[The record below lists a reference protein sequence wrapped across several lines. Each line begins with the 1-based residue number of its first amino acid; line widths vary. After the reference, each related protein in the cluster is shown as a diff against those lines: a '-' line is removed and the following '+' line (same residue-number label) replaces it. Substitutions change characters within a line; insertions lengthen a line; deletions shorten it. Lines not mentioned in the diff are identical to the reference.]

1 MTHEPENT
9 ETGQRRLRRTEGIA
23 QIMLIRAEWKWH
35 RTELWFG
42 LATATALLLKSLAAE
57 AAPAEGGE
65 AHLRASGTNVLIQ
78 IRGGKGDDWRLDAS
92 EDLIVWTNWTAFGT
106 LLSGGKDAPEKALST
121 REGSQRFLRAVRT
134 SGLYD
139 PVVLRTFNLTFTQA
153 NWQTRLTSGRRTGS
167 NTLGNLILDNGA
179 VVTGIGARYRG
190 NTSFDMGGAKKS
202 LNIEMDF
209 SDPSTD
215 LMGFSTVNLNNAAG
229 DETIMREPLYF
240 TVMSQYAVS
249 PKGAMARLF
258 INNTNWG
265 VYSLAQQQDGDLIDA
280 WFPSNDGDRWRA
292 PNMAGGGGGPGGGPG
307 GGGFGGSTSALS
319 WLGTNISRYMAVYEL
334 KKQNSTNAWEILV
347 HAIDVLNNTP
357 TSELRGKVED
367 VLAVDRWLWFL
378 VLENLF
384 ADDDSY
390 WNKGADYMFY
400 YEPESGR
407 IHPVE
412 HDGNESFMAN
422 DSRLSPVTGATTAR
436 PVLYKLLGIPE
447 LRQRYLAHMR
457 TVMEESFNP
466 RALTALID
474 RFHQLSVKAIAA
486 DPKKGFTMAAYTNDL
501 RALKTFIT
509 NRYNFLSTHAELTPV
524 APLILAVDEPAPP
537 NANQPARVTVTVDG
551 AASGG
556 VQSVWL
562 HYRGGATGKF
572 SRTEMFD
579 DGAHDDG
586 AAGDGVYGGETA
598 GFMAGVKVSY
608 YIEARAGN
616 PPNAARFVPAR
627 AEEDTFSYRV
637 NTAGP
642 AVSPVVLNEF
652 MADNVDSFPDP
663 QGDFDDWIE
672 LRNTTNQEVD
682 LTGHFLTDN
691 PDNLRK
697 WQFPDGTV
705 IPAGGYLIVWADED
719 GQNTP
724 GLHASFKLSNEGET
738 LLFVGPD
745 NSLNPL
751 LDSVTFGA
759 QDEGRSLG
767 RSPADANQWVSQNP
781 TPGAANE

>member
-1 MTHEPENT
+1 
-9 ETGQRRLRRTEGIA
+9 
-23 QIMLIRAEWKWH
+23 MLIRAEWKW
-35 RTELWFG
+35 RLTELWIG
-42 LATATALLLKSLAAE
+42 LAVASALLLKALPVD
-57 AAPAEGGE
+57 AAPATDAE
-65 AHLRASGTNVLIQ
+65 ARIRVSDTNVLIQ
-78 IRGGKGDDWRLDAS
+78 IRGAKGDDWRLDAS
-92 EDLIVWTNWTAFGT
+92 EDLIMWTNWTSFGT
-106 LLSGGKDAPEKALST
+106 LLSGGKDAPEKTLPSGA
-121 REGSQRFLRAVRT
+121 GAQKFIRAVKT

-153 NWQTRLTSGRRTGS
+153 NWQTRLTSGRNTGS
-167 NTLGNLILDNGA
+167 NTLGNLVSDNGA

-209 SDPSTD
+209 SDSGAD

-292 PNMAGGGGGPGGGPG
+292 PNMAGGGGRPGGGPG
-307 GGGFGGSTSALS
+307 GGGFGGSSSALS
-319 WLGTNISRYMAVYEL
+319 WLGTNVASYKAVYEL

-347 HAIDVLNNTP
+347 HAIDVLNNTAA
-357 TSELRGKVED
+357 TELRDKVED

-457 TVMEESFNP
+457 TVMEESYNP
-466 RALTALID
+466 ATLTALID
-474 RFHQLSVKAIAA
+474 RFHGLSVQAIAA
-486 DPKKGFTMAAYTNDL
+486 DPKKGFTMATYTNDL
-501 RALKTFIT
+501 RALKTFVT

-524 APLILAVDEPAPP
+524 APAIVAVAEPEPP
-537 NANQPARVTVTVDG
+537 DANQSVFVTATVDG

-562 HYRGGATGKF
+562 YYRGGATGKF

-579 DGAHDDG
+579 DGAHGDG
-586 AAGDGVYGGETA
+586 AAGDGVYGGATA
-598 GFMAGVKVSY
+598 GFLAGVKVCY

-616 PPNAARFVPAR
+616 SPNAARFMPAR

-642 AVSPVVLNEF
+642 AVSSVVLNEL
-652 MADNVDSFPDP
+652 MADNVDSYADP
-663 QGDFDDWIE
+663 QGEFDDWIE
-672 LRNTTNQEVD
+672 LRNTTNQDVD
-682 LTGHFLTDN
+682 LTGHFLSDN

-697 WQFPDGTV
+697 WQFPDGTI
-705 IPAGGYLIVWADED
+705 IPGGGYLIVWADED
-719 GQNTP
+719 GQDTP
-724 GLHASFKLSNEGET
+724 GLHASFKLSNQGET

-745 NSLNPL
+745 AGLNPL
-751 LDSVTFGA
+751 LDTVTFGA
-759 QDEGRSLG
+759 QEEGRSLG
-767 RSPADANQWVSQNP
+767 RSPVDEEQWVVQNP
-781 TPGAANE
+781 TPGTANSAW